1 MRAAARLART
11 VVAVGLRL
19 AAPVSAAVDVQARLE
34 PARIGLED
42 LARLTIE
49 VRGGVLD
56 DLGLKPEF
64 ELENLQIAGGAT
76 RSSQFSSI
84 NGRISRV
91 ESVQWLVRPLAPG
104 TGTVRGIRVEVD
116 GEAATPPDLEI
127 EIIEGSL
134 APERPRRDPWRDPF
148 PDLLAPF
155 EEEEPAAEPKVFL
168 RAEAHPADPWVGQ
181 QVTYVLYLFSQT
193 DVGSIHP
200 EELPDFQGFWVQEVD
215 DPRPREPDIVDVD
228 GERYARVPLLRRML
242 FPLRP
247 GEVTLEPVRIRVG
260 VQPRR
265 LGFGRIQRGVE
276 LWRSTNTLTLTVRP
290 LPAAPD
296 GFDGAVGKLQV
307 AMELRPSE
315 VAVGEAATLTLTLSG
330 TGHLQGLPAP
340 ELPRLDGVR
349 TFPPR
354 QESDERV
361 VGNRVQAR
369 KSWSWVLLPDRPGR
383 WEVPEVRMPT
393 FDPEAGEYRW
403 TRAAAQELTASPA
416 ASIAAA
422 AQIGSTSPPD
432 ATAQGR
438 PAEPPRPDPLPAWT
452 GTATRVATIV
462 LIVCGLGLVGVLLWR
477 RRGRPGA
484 ASAARLRQALQE
496 ARHAPDPRRAAA
508 GIEEALRH
516 LLERRWEIGRGR
528 PSARWPELLRAH
540 GLAAE
545 TAEEIARLGEDL
557 HYLRYAPELA
567 DADQLLDDVMRRS
580 RRLARVLE

>member
-1 MRAAARLART
+1 MTAAARLGGT
-11 VVAVGLRL
+11 VLAIGLRL
-19 AAPVSAAVDVQARLE
+19 AGPVSAAVEVRARLE
-34 PARIGLED
+34 PGRIGLED
-42 LARLTIE
+42 LARLTVE
-49 VRGGVLD
+49 VQGGVLD

-84 NGRISRV
+84 DGRISRV

-116 GEAATPPDLEI
+116 GEVATPPDLEI
-127 EIIEGSL
+127 EIVEGSL
-134 APERPRRDPWRDPF
+134 APPRPRRDPWRDPF
-148 PDLLAPF
+148 PELLAPF
-155 EEEEPAAEPKVFL
+155 EEEAPAAEPKLFL
-168 RAEAHPADPWVGQ
+168 RAEAYPADPWVGQ
-181 QVTYVLYLFSQT
+181 QVTYVLYLFTQT
-193 DVGSIHP
+193 DVSSIHP

-215 DPRPREPDIVDVD
+215 DPRPREPDIADVD

-247 GEVTLEPVRIRVG
+247 GEVALEPVRIRVS

-265 LGFGRIQRGVE
+265 LGFGRIQRGVD
-276 LWRSTNTLTLTVRP
+276 LWRSTNAVTLTVRP

-296 GFDGAVGKLQV
+296 GFDGAVGRLQV
-307 AMELRPSE
+307 AAEVRPSE

-340 ELPRLDGVR
+340 ELPQLDGVR
-349 TFPPR
+349 AFPPR

-369 KSWSWVLLPDRPGR
+369 KSWSWVLLPDRAGH
-383 WEVPEVRMPT
+383 WEVPEVRMPY

-403 TRAAAQELTASPA
+403 TQAAAQELTASPA
-416 ASIAAA
+416 ASVAAGARAGSTSPLAAA
-422 AQIGSTSPPD
+422 AQG
-432 ATAQGR
+432 ATG
-438 PAEPPRPDPLPAWT
+438 EPPRPDPLPAWT
-452 GTATRVATIV
+452 GPATRIATIV
-462 LIVCGLGLVGVLLWR
+462 LIACGLGLVGVLLWR
-477 RRGRPGA
+477 RRARPGA

-496 ARHAPDPRRAAA
+496 ARHTPDPRRAAA
-508 GIEEALRH
+508 AIEEALRH

-528 PSARWPELLRAH
+528 SSSGWPELLRAH
-540 GLAAE
+540 GLTAD
-545 TAEEIARLGEDL
+545 TAEEIARLGDDL

-567 DADQLLDDVMRRS
+567 DADQLLDDVMRRT
-580 RRLARVLE
+580 RRLSRVLQ

>member
-1 MRAAARLART
+1 MRAGGRLAGT
-11 VVAVGLRL
+11 ILAVGLRL
-19 AAPVSAAVDVQARLE
+19 AAPAWAAVEVKARLE
-34 PARIGLED
+34 PGRIGLED

-49 VRGGVLD
+49 VQGGVLD

-76 RSSQFSSI
+76 RGSQFSSI

-104 TGTVRGIRVEVD
+104 TGAVRGIRVEVD
-116 GEAATPPDLEI
+116 GEVVTPPDLAI
-127 EIIEGSL
+127 EIVEGSL
-134 APERPRRDPWRDPF
+134 APARPRRDPWRDPF
-148 PDLLAPF
+148 PDLLAPL
-155 EEEEPAAEPKVFL
+155 EEEEPAPEPKLFL
-168 RAEAHPADPWVGQ
+168 RAEAYPAEPWVGQ

-193 DVGSIHP
+193 DVRSIHP
-200 EELPDFQGFWVQEVD
+200 EELPDFQGFWVHEVD
-215 DPRPREPDIVDVD
+215 DPRPREPDIVDVE

-265 LGFGRIQRGVE
+265 LGFGSFQRGVE
-276 LWRSTNTLTLTVRP
+276 VWRSTNALTVTVRP

-307 AMELRPSE
+307 ATEVRPSE

-340 ELPRLDGVR
+340 EPPRLDGVR
-349 TFPPR
+349 AFPPQ

-369 KSWSWVLLPDRPGR
+369 RSWSWVLLPDRPGH
-383 WEVPEVRMPT
+383 WEVPEVRLPY

-403 TRAAAQELTASPA
+403 THAAAQELTASPA
-416 ASIAAA
+416 ASIAAGA
-422 AQIGSTSPPD
+422 GTGSTSPLAA
-432 ATAQGR
+432 ATPGR
-438 PAEPPRPDPLPAWT
+438 PAEPPAPEPLPAWT
-452 GTATRVATIV
+452 GTATRTATIV
-462 LIVCGLGLVGVLLWR
+462 LIACGLGLVGVLLWR

-484 ASAARLRQALQE
+484 ASAARLRQALHE

-508 GIEEALRH
+508 GIDEALRH

-528 PSARWPELLRAH
+528 PSGRWPELLRAH
-540 GLAAE
+540 GLTAE
-545 TAEEIARLGEDL
+545 TAEEIARLGDDL

-580 RRLARVLE
+580 RRLVRVLE